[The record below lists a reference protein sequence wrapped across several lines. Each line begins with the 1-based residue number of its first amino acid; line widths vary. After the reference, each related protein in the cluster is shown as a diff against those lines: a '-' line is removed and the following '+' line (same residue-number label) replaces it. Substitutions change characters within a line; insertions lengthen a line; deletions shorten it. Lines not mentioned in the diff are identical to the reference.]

1 MGRLET
7 GEVLAFASTQLF
19 ASECEGEGASE
30 TRAGDERLPLPRRA
44 ERLSV
49 SRLR

>member
-1 MGRLET
+1 MR
-7 GEVLAFASTQLF
+7 
-19 ASECEGEGASE
+19 GEGASE
-30 TRAGDERLPLPRRA
+30 ARAVDERLPLPRRA